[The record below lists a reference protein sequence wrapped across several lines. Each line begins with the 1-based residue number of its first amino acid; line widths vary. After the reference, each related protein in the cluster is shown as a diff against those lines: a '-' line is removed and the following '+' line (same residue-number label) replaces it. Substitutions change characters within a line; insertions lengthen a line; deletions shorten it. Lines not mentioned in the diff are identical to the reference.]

1 MNRAEVDAHRQ
12 KQAERLTRVE
22 EKMDSV
28 VESQRETKLLLQMQ
42 NGRVRKVEQKQAWLF
57 GGIGAVT
64 FIYYITQI
72 II

>member
-28 VESQRETKLLLQMQ
+28 VESQRETKL
-42 NGRVRKVEQKQAWLF
+42 
-57 GGIGAVT
+57 
-64 FIYYITQI
+64 
-72 II
+72 